1 MANYADDFEATPEN
15 VGSSV
20 ERFSDSLFKWFSNNQ
35 MMAHAEKCHLLMN
48 VNVTKLLLLN
58 LSILT
63 IILKRLL
70 KKSSYEVHVLAEI
83 VLIFL
88 FKKETY

>member
-15 VGSSV
+15 VGSPL

-48 VNVTKLLLLN
+48 VNVTKLLCVKFIN
-58 LSILT
+58 FNNHFET
-63 IILKRLL
+63 II
-70 KKSSYEVHVLAEI
+70 KKGQI
-83 VLIFL
+83 
-88 FKKETY
+88 